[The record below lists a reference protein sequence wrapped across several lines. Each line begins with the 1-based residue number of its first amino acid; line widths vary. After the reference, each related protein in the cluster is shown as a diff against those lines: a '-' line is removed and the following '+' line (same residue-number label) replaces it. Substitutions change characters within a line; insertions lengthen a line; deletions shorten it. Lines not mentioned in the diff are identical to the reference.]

1 MMIKRIKIKNKGA
14 QVTIFIIL
22 ALALIVS
29 IAIIFVLNKPKKPI
43 IINEKNPQ
51 TYIESCIKDS
61 IEESLEIL
69 SEQGGDIFPENS
81 IMYQDKNISY
91 LCYIQGYY
99 TPCIN
104 QRPHLI
110 SNIEK
115 EIKEYASLIIDNCFS
130 NLESELSN
138 KYEIEIQNSNEM
150 QVNINLRPNQ
160 VLGEVNR
167 KIIIKNE
174 KNTREFKKFKVNL
187 VHPIY
192 NLAKIALEITN
203 QEAQYCNFEIL
214 GFMLFYPKYNINKF
228 RTGDSDTIYT
238 ITERISNK
246 KFIFAVRGCVLPPGF
261 F

>member
-1 MMIKRIKIKNKGA
+1 MKIRNKKA
-14 QVTIFIIL
+14 QVTIFVIL

-29 IAIIFVLNKPKKPI
+29 IAIIFVLNKPKDLQI
-43 IINEKNPQ
+43 LDEKNPQ

-69 SEQGGDIFPENS
+69 SEQGGDIFLENS
-81 IMYQDKNISY
+81 VMHQDKNLSY
-91 LCYIQGYY
+91 LCYINGYY

-110 SNIEK
+110 NHIEK
-115 EIKEYASLIIDNCFS
+115 EIKEYISPIINHCFE
-130 NLESELSN
+130 NLVSELSN
-138 KYEIEIQNSNEM
+138 KYEIELQNSNEM
-150 QVNINLRPNQ
+150 QINIKLKPNQ
-160 VLGEVNR
+160 VLGEINR

-174 KNTREFKKFKVNL
+174 KSTREFKKFKINL
-187 VHPIY
+187 IHPIY
-192 NLAKIALEITN
+192 NLVKIALEITN

-246 KFIFAVRGCVLPPGF
+246 KFIFAIRGCVLPQGF

>member
-1 MMIKRIKIKNKGA
+1 MIIKRIKNKRA
-14 QVTIFIIL
+14 QVTIFVIL

-29 IAIIFVLNKPKKPI
+29 IAIIFVLNKPKAPI

-69 SEQGGDIFPENS
+69 SEQGGDIFPGNS
-81 IMYQDKNISY
+81 VMYQDKNVSY
-91 LCYIQGYY
+91 LCYANRYY

-110 SNIEK
+110 SHIEK
-115 EIKEYASLIIDNCFS
+115 EIKEYIFPIINNCFD
-130 NLESELSN
+130 NLKSELEG

-150 QVNINLRPNQ
+150 QVNINLRPNHI
-160 VLGEVNR
+160 LGEVNR

-174 KNTREFKKFKVNL
+174 KSSREFKKFKVDL
-187 VHPIY
+187 IHPIY
-192 NLAKIALEITN
+192 DLAKIALEITN

-214 GFMLFYPKYNINKF
+214 GFMLFYPEYNINKF
-228 RTGDSDTIYT
+228 RTGDSNMIYT

-246 KFIFAVRGCVLPPGF
+246 KFMFAVRGCVLPPGF